1 MKEKQSRRLL
11 TWLLCTCLLLSL
23 LLGLTA
29 CGSSNGYE
37 GTWRWTEE
45 GDEIQMELEE
55 NGQVLY
61 YEVHSGMLHTG
72 VWTETEDGIDVSIDG
87 GMTDL
92 NFYTIDRKDALQPW
106 WTPTFFVKTN
116 GLEVPRASMAYL
128 ECYLWIDAEAG
139 GTLEV
144 GEDGS
149 WELTDNA
156 YTILDE
162 GGTGSVEIDRYDITL
177 ASGNGNELKL
187 EVSGD
192 SKQLSCNNGMTFV
205 RSHILDDQRSNSL
218 DPAEFYGRWEYQD
231 YYVWVDIQDDGTY
244 EWVDG
249 DNASSGSYTMDGDEL
264 VLDNGMRLAPDGAG
278 GLIDSDGDALFRSEL
293 PD

>member
-1 MKEKQSRRLL
+1 MLRR
-11 TWLLCTCLLLSL
+11 
-23 LLGLTA
+23 A
-29 CGSSNGYE
+29 
-37 GTWRWTEE
+37 
-45 GDEIQMELEE
+45 
-55 NGQVLY
+55 
-61 YEVHSGMLHTG
+61 
-72 VWTETEDGIDVSIDG
+72 
-87 GMTDL
+87 
-92 NFYTIDRKDALQPW
+92 
-106 WTPTFFVKTN
+106 
-116 GLEVPRASMAYL
+116 
-128 ECYLWIDAEAG
+128 

-162 GGTGSVEIDRYDITL
+162 GGTGSVEIDGYDITL
-177 ASGNGNELKL
+177 TSGNGNELKL

-231 YYVWVDIQDDGTY
+231 YYVWVDIRDDGTY

-264 VLDNGMRLAPDGAG
+264 VLDSGMRLAPDGAG

-293 PD
+293 SD